1 VTQFDELPI
10 FESTKPDPSY
20 PGGWR
25 HFRVGT
31 CKGLWRT
38 VDDSYEILTVINE
51 KKGNGHFKAAMTLFE
66 RSCRRDGKKLRIRE
80 VWNPWLYWRS
90 VRYHGYKRMRGT
102 LLHLERSFD

>member
-25 HFRVGT
+25 HLRVGT
-31 CKGLWRT
+31 C
-38 VDDSYEILTVINE
+38 
-51 KKGNGHFKAAMTLFE
+51 KAAMTLFE
-66 RSCRRDGKKLRIRE
+66 RSGRRDGKKLRIRE